1 MQNCFAFTVNVILKR
16 CDFLFLNYCYAL
28 HMKYMRGR
36 AQQAYA
42 WNWKFTKKHI
52 TGDEWTFVWEQ
63 RATNL
68 KIWVGWRQKHAIITK
83 LYFSFAFVT
92 TGVSKSFFKLCMR
105 LLLLFATQVVQR
117 KHLTKCI
124 SFTHQLYTT
133 YLLVW
138 HNYISL

>member
-1 MQNCFAFTVNVILKR
+1 MWFFIPSSLLRFTHEIYDRKGTASVYLKR
-16 CDFLFLNYCYAL
+16 ENSPKIISTCMNEHLYEL
-28 HMKYMRGR
+28 
-36 AQQAYA
+36 
-42 WNWKFTKKHI
+42 W
-52 TGDEWTFVWEQ
+52 
-63 RATNL
+63 ATNL
-68 KIWVGWRQKHAIITK
+68 KIWVSWRQKYAFITK
-83 LYFSFAFVT
+83 LYFWLAFVT
-92 TGVSKSFFKLCMR
+92 IGVSKSFFKLCMR